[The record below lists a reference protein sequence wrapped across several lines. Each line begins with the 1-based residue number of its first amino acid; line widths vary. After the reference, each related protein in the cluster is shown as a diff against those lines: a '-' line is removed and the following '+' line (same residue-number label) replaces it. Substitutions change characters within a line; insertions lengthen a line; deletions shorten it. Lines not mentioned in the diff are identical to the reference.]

1 MDETIYEG
9 LPTLALLPANNI
21 KFKQVKELKITIPRS
36 GNYKELNPVAFDIN
50 SGEFNL
56 LHDDILYVP
65 SITKVLLATAKY
77 PMLEHNQIFA
87 PAILIFDD
95 DEVEIRG
102 SVLEILSIG
111 GIVN

>member
-50 SGEFNL
+50 SGEF
-56 LHDDILYVP
+56 DILNAEMLYVP
-65 SITKVLLATAKY
+65 SITKVLLATGKY
-77 PMLEHNQIFA
+77 PMLEYNQIFA

-95 DEVEIRG
+95 EEVEIRG
-102 SVLEILSIG
+102 SVLEILSAG
-111 GIVN
+111 VLVN